1 MKAVPRVDQMVA
13 KLVVQLAD
21 ERVEMKVGEKVGLRV
36 CPKADSLVV
45 K

>member
-21 ERVEMKVGEKVGLRV
+21 ERVEMKVG
-36 CPKADSLVV
+36 S
-45 K
+45 